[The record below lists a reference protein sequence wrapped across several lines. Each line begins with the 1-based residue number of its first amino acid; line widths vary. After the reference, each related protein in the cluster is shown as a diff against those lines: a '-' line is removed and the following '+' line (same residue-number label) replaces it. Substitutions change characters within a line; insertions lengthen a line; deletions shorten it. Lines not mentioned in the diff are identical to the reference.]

1 VAEKDRPMKTLT
13 LRVGTI
19 AAALSA
25 AFFVAPL
32 CAEEPKPND
41 ASASPAAAKP
51 NDAEM
56 MKQMMELAKLND
68 NHKLLASLD
77 GIWTYTVKMWM
88 NGDPSSKPDVSKGMA
103 TRRSIMGGRYVVMD
117 VKGKMDM
124 PGQDGK
130 MMTAQFQGRGTEG
143 YDNVKKKFVSTWV
156 DNMGTGIMMAEGTYD
171 DASKS
176 FTYTGEYE
184 PMPGMKQKM
193 REVVKMDDKDHMT
206 LEWYE
211 TRGSQEV
218 KTMEID
224 YTRRK

>member
-1 VAEKDRPMKTLT
+1 VAEKDRSMKTLT
-13 LRVGTI
+13 LGVGTI

-88 NGDPSSKPDVSKGMA
+88 NGDPSRISLPLMTFSLPSLPASTEVA
-103 TRRSIMGGRYVVMD
+103 
-117 VKGKMDM
+117 
-124 PGQDGK
+124 PGFSLPST
-130 MMTAQFQGRGTEG
+130 TARIT
-143 YDNVKKKFVSTWV
+143 
-156 DNMGTGIMMAEGTYD
+156 
-171 DASKS
+171 
-176 FTYTGEYE
+176 
-184 PMPGMKQKM
+184 
-193 REVVKMDDKDHMT
+193 
-206 LEWYE
+206 
-211 TRGSQEV
+211 
-218 KTMEID
+218 
-224 YTRRK
+224 